1 VKTFNPTTANAT
13 EQRQQLMA
21 SVTQNY
27 SKLLDDATPF
37 LTVGLMR
44 TANLKAAVDS
54 INTELARAKASH
66 QKVEEVLKESTAVL
80 EKVRGVSAET
90 GVAAHSTAF
99 DQQAERHKKAA
110 RAWMI
115 ATLALGVVAAVFA
128 FLLFQGSLAGSDAI
142 WTGGHAVRSI
152 AFRVVLLSFF
162 TYFIAWS
169 ARNYRANRHN
179 EVVNTHRRIALS
191 TFETFAKAAEGD
203 KDTKN
208 AVLIQTTQAIF
219 SAQRSGYWARS
230 PTLDPRAPS
239 WRFCA
244 VQQPRSR
251 SRGGFLLL
259 SEKCVWKEVLFI
271 FSIASVPPCGRGSQG
286 YNEPFSV
293 PGASFAGVAN

>member
-1 VKTFNPTTANAT
+1 
-13 EQRQQLMA
+13 
-21 SVTQNY
+21 
-27 SKLLDDATPF
+27 
-37 LTVGLMR
+37 
-44 TANLKAAVDS
+44 
-54 INTELARAKASH
+54 
-66 QKVEEVLKESTAVL
+66 
-80 EKVRGVSAET
+80 
-90 GVAAHSTAF
+90 
-99 DQQAERHKKAA
+99 
-110 RAWMI
+110 MI

-219 SAQRSGYWARS
+219 SAQRSGY
-230 PTLDPRAPS
+230 L
-239 WRFCA
+239 
-244 VQQPRSR
+244 
-251 SRGGFLLL
+251 G
-259 SEKCVWKEVLFI
+259 KEPDAGPQSTIVEIL
-271 FSIASVPPCGRGSQG
+271 RGSTT
-286 YNEPFSV
+286 EK
-293 PGASFAGVAN
+293 